1 MRHLLD
7 SYVRAE
13 ESEKVSA
20 FDDMTLVDLIV
31 NRGEDALQELPS
43 GIRNNLEAMAET
55 IENNVRKVIIDGDGG
70 QSEILPDDAGV
81 AG

>member
-1 MRHLLD
+1 
-7 SYVRAE
+7 
-13 ESEKVSA
+13 
-20 FDDMTLVDLIV
+20 MTLVDLIV

-43 GIRNNLEAMAET
+43 GIRNNPEAMAET